1 MSLLDA
7 RLWRHPELRQ
17 GIRDMSRV
25 LPGIVAWAL
34 VTGMAMVKGGMPVPL
49 ALLMALTV
57 FSASSQLATV
67 PLLMAGAPVWVIW
80 LTAWCVN
87 LRFVIFSV
95 QMRRHMMNM
104 PLRWRLVAGYLS
116 ADLTYVFMQ
125 QRHGQTTPA
134 SHEHPEPLAY
144 LLGLSVVNWGGWN
157 IAVAVGVLFADVIP
171 SAWGMGFAGTL
182 ALLGLLVTLIK
193 DRVTAVTAAFAATAA
208 VVAFGLPFKLH
219 IVVAVVAAVALGL
232 LIDRLGQ
239 RAVNGVAPAHREG

>member
-1 MSLLDA
+1 
-7 RLWRHPELRQ
+7 
-17 GIRDMSRV
+17 MSRV

-57 FSASSQLATV
+57 FSASSQLAAV

-95 QMRRHMMNM
+95 QMRRHMMSL
-104 PLRWRLVAGYLS
+104 PLRWRMVAGYLT

-125 QRHGQTTPA
+125 QRHGQTVPA
-134 SHEHPEPLAY
+134 SHEHPAPLAY

-157 IAVAVGVLFADVIP
+157 IAVAVGVLFADAIP
-171 SAWGMGFAGTL
+171 SDWGMGFAGTL
-182 ALLGLLVTLIK
+182 ALLGLLVTLVK
-193 DRVTAVTAAFAATAA
+193 DRITAITAAFAAMAA

-232 LIDRLGQ
+232 LLDRLGMA
-239 RAVNGVAPAHREG
+239 RAGKPDDQAQAQAREGT